1 MHWKCDYNLEELLMN
16 IMTLCVVY
24 ILFTLMVKFGVDCFV
39 PAGWFDIDRE
49 HNHNVYVS
57 GLPLDVTMEEF
68 LQLMGKC
75 GIVMENEDGALVC
88 VACCVAFV
96 YISISLFGILYSNV
110 SECIVQ
116 IQSHYYRGP
125 CFNDLV
131 LMQVRQRPSCIKM
144 LMDE

>member
-1 MHWKCDYNLEELLMN
+1 MY
-16 IMTLCVVY
+16 
-24 ILFTLMVKFGVDCFV
+24 CFV

-49 HNHNVYVS
+49 YNHNVYVS

-96 YISISLFGILYSNV
+96 YISSPYTLGILYSND

-116 IQSHYYRGP
+116 SQSHYYTGP

-131 LMQVRQRPSCIKM
+131 LTPIYSEYSIVMTLSVLCS
-144 LMDE
+144 LL